1 MGISAKLKIGVLWG
15 AGARFVSNAL
25 GLVCTLVLAHL
36 LVPDD
41 FGVAAIGTTLL
52 GVLHS
57 FTQFTLGEAL
67 IHHEDP
73 HDGHLDT
80 AWTMGVIRSVF
91 LALLLLIAT
100 PFVENFYNDDRL
112 VPVMLIIA
120 TAALFSG
127 FYNPRLAMLN
137 RELKFSQDLVFLAS
151 QRIAMLVVSVTLAIL
166 FRNYVAIVGGILA
179 LSVVG
184 VAVSYILAPY
194 RPRFRLKEAREL
206 FGYSGWLTLSE
217 VVSALSWR
225 LDPLIVGKFAGQTGL
240 GIFSVSSN
248 LASLPT
254 NEITGVMKTTLFP
267 GFREVRHDPERLRRA
282 YTRIQALTSAIVIPC
297 AFGLAAV
304 ADPLIRLVLGEK
316 WLSAI
321 PIIQVLSVVYALKTL
336 GSTAEPLAMA
346 VGETRLLFKRNFQL
360 LVVRTPIIIAGLY
373 LQGMNGLL
381 VALVVTTFFGIAFD
395 IMMVK
400 QICGLNLFRQL
411 LENTRTLISA
421 FVMMGLT
428 IAIVMLLP
436 LGNETTANA
445 IKVVVSATLG
455 IVVYLATMLIAWK
468 MAGQPEGPE
477 REILSIVRS
486 THPRLS
492 QSFHRPRG

>member
-15 AGARFVSNAL
+15 AGGRFVSNAL

-57 FTQFTLGEAL
+57 FTQFTLGEAV

-80 AWTMGVIRSVF
+80 AWTMGVIRSVV
-91 LALLLLIAT
+91 LALVLLIAT
-100 PFVENFYNDDRL
+100 PFVEKFYNDDRL

-166 FRNYVAIVGGILA
+166 FRNYLAIVGGILA

-194 RPRFRLKEAREL
+194 RPKFRLKEAREL

-297 AFGLAAV
+297 AFGLATV
-304 ADPLIRLVLGEK
+304 ADPLIRLVLSEK
-316 WLSAI
+316 WLGAI

-346 VGETRLLFKRNFQL
+346 VGETRLLFRRNFQL
-360 LVVRTPIIIAGLY
+360 LLVRTPIIIAGLY
-373 LQGMNGLL
+373 LQGLDGLL
-381 VALVVTTFFGIAFD
+381 VALVVATFFGIAFD
-395 IMMVK
+395 IMMVR
-400 QICGLNLFRQL
+400 QICALNLFRQL

-421 FVMMGLT
+421 SVMLGLT
-428 IAIVMLLP
+428 IAIVRLLP
-436 LGNETTANA
+436 LGNETTANT
-445 IKVVVSATLG
+445 IKLVVSVTFG
-455 IVVYLATMLIAWK
+455 IVVYLATMLLAWK

-477 REILSIVRS
+477 REILSIVHS
-486 THPRLS
+486 TNPRLL
-492 QSFHRPRG
+492 QRFHRPRG

>member
-15 AGARFVSNAL
+15 AGGRFVSNAL
-25 GLVCTLVLAHL
+25 GLVGTLVLARL

-52 GVLHS
+52 GALHS
-57 FTQFTLGEAL
+57 FTQFTLSEAV

-80 AWTMGVIRSVF
+80 AWTMGVIRSTL
-91 LALLLLIAT
+91 LALVLLIAT
-100 PFVENFYNDDRL
+100 PFVENFYNDERL

-137 RELKFSQDLVFLAS
+137 RKLQFSQDLVLLAS

-166 FRNYVAIVGGILA
+166 LQNYLAIVGGILA

-194 RPRFRLKEAREL
+194 RPKFRLKEAREL
-206 FGYSGWLTLSE
+206 FSYSGWLSLSE

-225 LDPLIVGKFAGQTGL
+225 LDPLLVGKFVGPTGL
-240 GIFSVSSN
+240 GVFSVSSN

-254 NEITGVMKTTLFP
+254 NEVTGVMKTTLFP
-267 GFREVRHDPERLRRA
+267 GFREVRDDLERLRRA
-282 YTRIQALTSAIVIPC
+282 YTRIQSLTSAIVIPC

-316 WLSAI
+316 WLAAI
-321 PIIQVLSVVYALKTL
+321 PVIQVLSVAYALKTIA
-336 GSTAEPLAMA
+336 STAEPLAMA
-346 VGETRLLFKRNFQL
+346 VGETRLLFKRNLQL
-360 LVVRTPIIIAGLY
+360 LVVRTPIIVAGLY
-373 LQGMNGLL
+373 LQGLEGLL

-395 IMMVK
+395 MMIVR
-400 QICGLNLFRQL
+400 QICALSIFRQL
-411 LENTRTLISA
+411 LENARTLISA
-421 FVMMGLT
+421 SVMMGLT
-428 IAIVMLLP
+428 IAVVRLLP
-436 LGNETTANA
+436 LGNEATVNA
-445 IKVVVSATLG
+445 LKVVVSVAFG
-455 IVVYLATMLIAWK
+455 IVVYSATMLIAWRT
-468 MAGQPEGPE
+468 AGQPEGPE
-477 REILSIVRS
+477 REILSIMHS
-486 THPRLS
+486 TNSRLLQRLNHPR
-492 QSFHRPRG
+492 G

>member
-15 AGARFVSNAL
+15 AGGRFVSNAL
-25 GLVCTLVLAHL
+25 GLVGTLVLAHL

-52 GVLHS
+52 GALHS
-57 FTQFTLGEAL
+57 FTQFTLSEAL

-80 AWTMGVIRSVF
+80 AWTMGVIRSTF
-91 LALLLLIAT
+91 LALILLIAT
-100 PFVENFYNDDRL
+100 PFVENFYNDERL
-112 VPVMLIIA
+112 VPVMLIIS

-151 QRIAMLVVSVTLAIL
+151 QRIAMLVVSVTLAIV
-166 FRNYVAIVGGILA
+166 FRNYLAIVGGILA

-194 RPRFRLKEAREL
+194 KPKFRLKEAREL

-267 GFREVRHDPERLRRA
+267 GFRQVRHDPERLRRA
-282 YTRIQALTSAIVIPC
+282 YMRIQALTSAIVIPC

-316 WLSAI
+316 WLPAI
-321 PIIQVLSVVYALKTL
+321 PVIQVLSVVYALKTI

-373 LQGMNGLL
+373 LQGLDGLL

-395 IMMVK
+395 VMMVR
-400 QICGLNLFRQL
+400 QICRLSLFRQL

-428 IAIVMLLP
+428 IAIVRLLP
-436 LGNETTANA
+436 LGNETADNT
-445 IKVVVSATLG
+445 IKVVVSVTFG

-468 MAGQPEGPE
+468 VAGQPEGPE
-477 REILSIVRS
+477 REILSIVHS
-486 THPRLS
+486 TNSRLS
-492 QSFHRPRG
+492 QRFYGPRG